1 MLNWFK
7 GQRSAEAGGGA
18 LQDAIRARVD
28 DVRQQ
33 HGLQRLQPDR
43 ALDDAAHA
51 HSRAMVKHGFFA
63 HESPL
68 PGLAAPADRV
78 RAQGAQYQGVGE
90 NLALLSGWMATAEQF
105 VDGWMKSPGH
115 RANIL
120 TREWETTGVG
130 VFAAQDGTV
139 YATQLFG
146 VPARLVLDAAEVRPA
161 GRGWRLRVRMRIGAG
176 YSLAAFIG
184 SRPAGTVNADARGE
198 VVLEVE
204 APSSR
209 EGGRVTFSRR
219 RSNAPDPWTDIHAAE
234 IEGPATGPPT
244 LRPAPPVRDSR
255 FEILE
260 QRLVEGAAEGP
271 RLYLRGHAKQPAV
284 LVVSD
289 RLVRRI
295 EPGAFEIEHPLA
307 VGGTHRVALGFPDA
321 GSRYMVARQFDAN
334 PAAGQLDEIF

>member
-1 MLNWFK
+1 MLNWFR
-7 GQRSAEAGGGA
+7 RSVEANVDGTRLEA
-18 LQDAIRARVD
+18 AIRERVNA
-28 DVRQQ
+28 VREQ
-33 HGLQRLQPDR
+33 HGLRRLQPDR
-43 ALDDAAHA
+43 SLEKAAFA
-51 HSRAMVKHGFFA
+51 HSHAMVERGFFA

-90 NLALLSGWMATAEQF
+90 NLALLSDWMATAEQF

-161 GRGWRLRVRMRIGAG
+161 ARRWRLRVRMRIGAG
-176 YSLAAFIG
+176 YSLAAFVG
-184 SRPAGTVNADARGE
+184 RRLAGTVDAHTGGE

-204 APSSR
+204 VPSTVESS
-209 EGGRVTFSRR
+209 RVTFSRR
-219 RSNAPDPWTDIHAAE
+219 RSGASDPWTDIHAAE
-234 IEGPATGPPT
+234 IERLAAGPPI
-244 LRPAPPVRDSR
+244 LRPPRPVRDSR

-260 QRLVEGAAEGP
+260 QRLVEGVTEGP

-307 VGGTHRVALGFPDA
+307 VGGTHRVALGFPDH

-334 PAAGQLDEIF
+334 PATGQLDEIF